1 MRSTHGATHLT
12 LATYY
17 GQGHHRGIADTSM
30 EGHLAAIRRYCAALA
45 DLL

>member
-1 MRSTHGATHLT
+1 MGSTHGATHLT

-30 EGHLAAIRRYCAALA
+30 AGHLAAIRRYRAALA
-45 DLL
+45 DLP